1 MLCVYAEGTL
11 VSLVLVSDVACV
23 YQMRENGED

>member
-11 VSLVLVSDVACV
+11 VSLVLVGDVPCV